1 MLFYRYFEFFLN
13 IENALAEYTTQLEF
27 SEKSKHLYS
36 HKISLLLLQ
45 TCPIIESYMVQ
56 LCATSSTV
64 QKHSLYDWEYN
75 WKLWDSNKQKIKLS
89 KGKRSI
95 NNFPKF
101 SYVMEKVFSIS
112 SISCAFYFSDK
123 FQNLEGNSHL
133 ITLQPFKSL
142 SKFTDFNGVT
152 VEEKQQ
158 FPIGLDTPTW
168 WTAYNKIKHDL
179 DEAEKRVNYQTT
191 IEALAALFILLSNC
205 DINRETLQKNGFIKD
220 GKIKTRLFASG
231 SI

>member
-27 SEKSKHLYS
+27 SETSKHLYS

-56 LCATSSTV
+56 LCATSPTV

-75 WKLWDSNKQKIKLS
+75 WKLWDSNKKKLKLP

-95 NNFPKF
+95 NKFPKF
-101 SYVMEKVFSIS
+101 SYVIEKVFSIS
-112 SISCAFYFSDK
+112 SESCTFYFSDK

-142 SKFTDFNGVT
+142 SNFTDFNGIT
-152 VEEKQQ
+152 VEDKQP
-158 FPIGLDTPTW
+158 FAVGLDTPKR

-191 IEALAALFILLSNC
+191 IEALAALFILLSSC
-205 DINRETLQKNGFIKD
+205 DTDRETLQKNGFIKD
-220 GKIKTRLFASG
+220 GKIKTRLFASEA
-231 SI
+231 I